1 MSHDRNAAAHARD
14 QALDDLDLL
23 ASALDGVGDLLSPD
37 AELGF
42 RARSNIA
49 CLFMVLHE
57 RIQHSIETVRKGET
71 Q

>member
-1 MSHDRNAAAHARD
+1 MSHDRTAAAHARD

-42 RARSNIA
+42 QARSNIA
-49 CLFMVLHE
+49 CLFMVLH
-57 RIQHSIETVRKGET
+57 RALRHAVETVRKGEA